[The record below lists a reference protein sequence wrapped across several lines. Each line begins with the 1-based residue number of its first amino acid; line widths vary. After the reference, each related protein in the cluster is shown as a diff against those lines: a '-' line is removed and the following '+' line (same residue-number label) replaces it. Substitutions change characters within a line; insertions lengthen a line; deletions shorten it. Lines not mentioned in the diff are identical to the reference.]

1 VEEYPVAVAYE
12 CAYRHP
18 QTVVPFVCSGPSKRR
33 GEGSVPVFC
42 DGLEIATASAFCVIL
57 A

>member
-1 VEEYPVAVAYE
+1 MEEYPVAVAYE